1 MDNNFSLGVS
11 FIGAFDNILKIDN
24 NKTNK
29 IIQEPILLS
38 ISKKR
43 KRTYDDNKNSKSN
56 KK

>member
-11 FIGAFDNILKIDN
+11 FLGSFDNILKIED

-43 KRTYDDNKNSKSN
+43 F
-56 KK
+56 